1 MRKNVLLILVFVMF
15 ACLPVFAQKTESDVE
30 DEELDIED
38 IGESGIKIMIIPF
51 NPSYYKRDINQDLKQ
66 YSEKYNK
73 EKVQEVKAWFSF
85 GLDENI
91 SPRILTLN
99 SSSQEKKV
107 LLNDFATDTD
117 NDIKKIYSNIE
128 YKYEK
133 RDKKYANKNAM
144 LVDNLMG
151 KLRQGKATS
160 SMNFNQDYESDKK
173 HKEYMNAYISDPT
186 ILPYVA
192 ERYGVQLFV
201 FINQFEIFTDY
212 KKCLD
217 QENKIYQ
224 RQIKLHFS
232 IFDRDG
238 DQLYGDLAIISFY
251 PTVSKDIDQIIME
264 RFPVV
269 ANYFSKA
276 FPDAS
281 EE

>member
-1 MRKNVLLILVFVMF
+1 MMRKYILLILLLLSV
-15 ACLPVFAQKTESDVE
+15 AAPVLAQRTESDIE
-30 DEELDIED
+30 DEELDIDD

-51 NPSYYKRDINQDLKQ
+51 NPSYHKRDISQDLKQ
-66 YSEKYNK
+66 YSEKFNK

-91 SPRILTLN
+91 SPRILTLG
-99 SSSQEKKV
+99 SSQEKKV

-128 YKYEK
+128 YRAEK
-133 RDKKYANKNAM
+133 RDKKYGNKNAM

-151 KLRQGKATS
+151 KLKQGKATS
-160 SMNFNQDYESDKK
+160 SMNFHQDYESDKK
-173 HKEYMNAYISDPT
+173 HKEYTNVYIADPT
-186 ILPYVA
+186 ILPHVA

-238 DQLYGDLAIISFY
+238 DQLYGDLAVISFY

-269 ANYFSKA
+269 ANYFSRA